1 MIIKNVS
8 KIIQEKLKSKEL
20 ALSKKR
26 TNANQAFTPD
36 NLTFSDMASRTVF
49 VRMVSN
55 KEGANFEVLEGG
67 DSAISTDDLGNITN
81 PKKKFGY
88 NQVYRK
94 RSDGQIRGLS
104 GIKNISVEYQG
115 GYKGIRKGI
124 VTWTANSLDDLNRF
138 EQHFLTNGVSVL
150 LEWGWVYKDSS
161 KNVYESFFNGY
172 SENERGPINPEAFQT
187 TAPLIQRNKGD
198 YDAMAGV
205 VSNFE
210 YKLNEDGGFDCT
222 TTITTMGINF
232 LPTQNLKSQTFDNHI
247 LIDEDYQKSPA
258 KDNLLNCI
266 LNLHD
271 VINYEFVGFKQDWE
285 QVLRTIG
292 RYGWESSYIPALISE
307 KNLEKLEWVRED
319 YIQASKDG
327 NNTYVDTHVGFI
339 KVFENKDR
347 SLATEVIYVNEPASG
362 GSASVGSAHQKMF
375 VRWGWFEDNILS
387 RYTTYSSKTSDVIH
401 GQFRSIELELNE
413 ENDFTDK
420 MRNVKITNS
429 PFLVPKDVKKFLLP
443 GSNVDIGNLTGFRK
457 SQYGERPEFLRIIRN
472 IRIYERLLRVNADS
486 DYKFASPQDQ
496 YGSLRNIFI
505 NVDEIQKAFGI
516 NADAIAKKKQ
526 YGTNNINPPE
536 TVNQAMNNLLA
547 SLNENYFNFWN
558 FRIVEDAYT
567 RHTKIVDLLSGDTL
581 KQRNYTQFEGDSV
594 DGANS
599 LASPSHEVVKTGI
612 YRFPSFKIG
621 SIVKS
626 QELNFKIPD
635 AQSYISM
642 FSQNLEDIAVSTEG
656 DETAGIISLAAS
668 YESSKDVS
676 NEKMKSLYEQVTEN
690 VGHKIGNSNNQLRTT
705 SPTPITKDGAF
716 EINVRTAEYWKIFS
730 PGEGSI
736 SESTK
741 SDKKDFNRDRDEE
754 VINSQY
760 LENELLRNP
769 KIKNINGLVQPPTND
784 NSNDNP
790 VELPQNGEITP
801 VNNSDS
807 LLVEPPTAGDKF
819 MGGSDNPKLYK
830 VRHKEV
836 STEYEI
842 VMFSEA
848 KGTLNTKLRDITV
861 DNLSKH
867 KDYIIPAE
875 LSLEVDGIGGV
886 YPAECI
892 HVDYISDKYREN
904 LLVSGSDPNN
914 LDNFVGPRTFFQIF
928 NVTQTVD
935 DNGWTTS
942 LQTKMRFNSEAFKAI
957 SLKDLPQKPEPKPLV
972 KPWIPII
979 TDEEYARIENKTG
992 EYADRKSELKRQMR
1006 EAKKES
1012 LFEGNQN
1019 ILDALNDFQLQDD
1032 PDFNKIPDVRLRS
1045 SMFLLEESLKRNDDV
1060 DLENEEEKAK
1070 KLIETFIEVDD
1081 EDQNKGE
1088 DTKKQIEIKMK
1099 RKVPVVKKKK
1109 EPFNFEELMKEISAA
1124 TKKVE
1129 ENNKQIAANQTKKQ
1143 KQAAQQQ
1150 PEDASTYSYDDFQN
1164 ELIYKL
1170 REDYRPLYVT
1180 SDDILTGERKG
1191 TIRRNDI
1198 GKNTRKTFWDTYI
1211 EDKKP
1216 GGVSEIQHSAN
1227 FYLDELDK
1235 YIEDD
1240 RLDNLKVSID
1250 KLKSDGILR
1259 VDRNKWWL
1267 NYKLTRN
1274 PEKGGKL
1281 DPAYKPP
1288 EGFEGI

>member
-55 KEGANFEVLEGG
+55 KKEFEVLEGG
-67 DSAISTDDLGNITN
+67 ERFITTER
-81 PKKKFGY
+81 KKFGFDDVY
-88 NQVYRK
+88 NK
-94 RSDGQIRGLS
+94 KSDGQIRGSS

-150 LEWGWVYKDSS
+150 LEWGWIYKDPS
-161 KNVYESFFNGY
+161 KNVYETFFNGY
-172 SENERGPINPEAFQT
+172 PELGRHINPEAFQAA
-187 TAPLIQRNKGD
+187 APLIQRNKGD

-232 LPTQNLKSQTFDNHI
+232 LPTQNLKSQTFDNHT

-266 LNLHD
+266 LNLHN
-271 VINYEFVGFKQDWE
+271 VINYEFVGFKQDWKK
-285 QVLRTIG
+285 VLTTIG
-292 RYGWESSYIPALISE
+292 EFGWESSYIPAIISE
-307 KNLEKLEWVRED
+307 ENLKKLEWVREE
-319 YIQASKDG
+319 YPNYRLAG

-339 KVFENKDR
+339 KVFEE
-347 SLATEVIYVNEPASG
+347 ATEVIYVNEPASG
-362 GSASVGSAHQKMF
+362 GSISVGSAHQNMF

-413 ENDFTDK
+413 ENDFTGN
-420 MRNVKITNS
+420 MTNVKITNS
-429 PFLVPKDVKKFLLP
+429 PFLAPKDVKKFLLP
-443 GSNVDIGNLTGFRK
+443 GSNIKIENLTGFRE
-457 SQYGERPEFLRIIRN
+457 SQYGEKPELNRIIGN
-472 IRIYERLLRVNADS
+472 IRIYEKLLRVNE
-486 DYKFASPQDQ
+486 DYKFASLQDK

-516 NADAIAKKKQ
+516 NSDAIGEKQ
-526 YGTNNINPPE
+526 EYGTNSINPPE
-536 TVNQAMNNLLA
+536 TVNQAMNNLLT
-547 SLNENYFNFWN
+547 SLNENYFNFWS

-567 RHTKIVDLLSGDTL
+567 KHTKIVDLLSGDTL

-599 LASPSHEVVKTGI
+599 LTSPSHEVVKTGI

-690 VGHKIGNSNNQLRTT
+690 VGHKVGNSNAMQ
-705 SPTPITKDGAF
+705 SAAPTPLKKDGSF
-716 EINVRTAEYWKIFS
+716 EINVRTAKYWKIFS
-730 PGEGSI
+730 PNEESI
-736 SESTK
+736 SQSTK
-741 SDKKDFNRDRDEE
+741 SDNENHVNDKDEQDYN
-754 VINSQY
+754 VQY
-760 LENELLRNP
+760 LENELLR
-769 KIKNINGLVQPPTND
+769 
-784 NSNDNP
+784 
-790 VELPQNGEITP
+790 TP
-801 VNNSDS
+801 EVKSIDDLAKPYVSDDEDE
-807 LLVEPPTAGDKF
+807 EPSKH

-830 VRHKEV
+830 VIDKGTK
-836 STEYEI
+836 TEYEI
-842 VMFSEA
+842 VMLSTA
-848 KGTLNTKLRDITV
+848 RGVLNTKLRDITV

-867 KDYIIPAE
+867 RDYIIPAD

-892 HVDYISDKYREN
+892 HVDYISDKYKEN

-914 LDNFVGPRTFFQIF
+914 SDNFVGPRTFFQIF

-979 TDEEYARIENKTG
+979 TDEEYERIKNKTG

-1088 DTKKQIEIKMK
+1088 DTEKQIEIKMK

-1124 TKKVE
+1124 TKRVE
-1129 ENNKQIAANQTKKQ
+1129 ENNKQIAAEQAKNQNQDGQIPLNIGRDEVTDLK
-1143 KQAAQQQ
+1143 
-1150 PEDASTYSYDDFQN
+1150 STYTGTPAQN
-1164 ELIYKL
+1164 RVLYRI
-1170 REDYRPLYVT
+1170 REDWRPLYLLDDEGNKTGDKVDNNGNKLDAFRSGVSFKYVRKPFFDLYIEQPNKSGET
-1180 SDDILTGERKG
+1180 SIIDSS
-1191 TIRRNDI
+1191 
-1198 GKNTRKTFWDTYI
+1198 TYI
-1211 EDKKP
+1211 VDETKIPADLIRKERNVWWRDKNP
-1216 GGVSEIQHSAN
+1216 
-1227 FYLDELDK
+1227 
-1235 YIEDD
+1235 DD
-1240 RLDNLKVSID
+1240 RLNIGDAV
-1250 KLKSDGILR
+1250 
-1259 VDRNKWWL
+1259 
-1267 NYKLTRN
+1267 
-1274 PEKGGKL
+1274 
-1281 DPAYKPP
+1281 PP
-1288 EGFEGI
+1288 TD